1 MRKMRVEIYII
12 MYSKENPQ
20 LPQVKYQGKKILQ
33 VSPEHISPV
42 RTWGRKKWHKIVTIQ
57 KYQIQYGGFKYN
69 LALRILT
76 FQTEDYCK
84 V

>member
-1 MRKMRVEIYII
+1 MRVEIYII

-42 RTWGRKKWHKIVTIQ
+42 RTWGRQKWHKIVTIQ
-57 KYQIQYGGFKYN
+57 KYQIHYTGASNKIWPLESWHFKQK
-69 LALRILT
+69 IIVK
-76 FQTEDYCK
+76 FK
-84 V
+84 S

>member
-42 RTWGRKKWHKIVTIQ
+42 GTWGRKKWHKIVTIQ
-57 KYQIQYGGFKYN
+57 KYQIQ
-69 LALRILT
+69 
-76 FQTEDYCK
+76 
-84 V
+84 